1 MLKLGGKKFR
11 IVFFFFLSFMFYVS
25 PLEETENRR
34 QAPIPKSDDLLITL
48 LSIPSQ
54 EMDIEMEEIA
64 VEKM

>member
-1 MLKLGGKKFR
+1 
-11 IVFFFFLSFMFYVS
+11 MFYVS
-25 PLEETENRR
+25 PLEETKNRR